1 MLTCVCGLSIQNTE
15 AGGLQVQGQ
24 SGPYIITLKM
34 LTIPTLS
41 DTKTRQHTN
50 IQAIHQYTD
59 DHRCEDLEC
68 SPTAHY
74 YSD

>member
-1 MLTCVCGLSIQNTE
+1 MATYQNKEVLGAAQNTE

-41 DTKTRQHTN
+41 DTKTRQHTH

-59 DHRCEDLEC
+59 EHRCRK
-68 SPTAHY
+68 S
-74 YSD
+74 